1 MNQISIMTINP
12 FVEKFMM
19 YQHFHDKEMLED
31 EYEEMMAAIHEAGY
45 QAVDVTVME
54 TQIFPVDYILQVL
67 KKYEL
72 SVSSYICFLEFANPD
87 EKMEERIAL
96 AKKQADLAAALG
108 TKILMLVPTA
118 HEGIEEMRPDEIRQ
132 TMIRHWNEVVPYARQ
147 LGLHPVIEDT
157 PNLKLCL
164 DKADE
169 VKEVLDAVEG
179 LELVYDSGNMIL
191 DGEDPVEYVKKFAG
205 RIGFAH
211 LKDMAILGK
220 EDEGS
225 ERMRDG
231 RATKCVAT
239 GSGIIDIKGVIR
251 ALLETGYTGGMTV
264 EYGKDPEKTH
274 LESFVAASVYGEEC
288 IRECVQEVSDR

>member
-12 FVEKFMM
+12 FIEKFMM

-45 QAVDVTVME
+45 QAVDVTSWE
-54 TQIFPVDYILQVL
+54 AQIFSTTHILEVL
-67 KKYEL
+67 RRYSL
-72 SVSSYICFLEFANPD
+72 SVSSYICFQEFANPD
-87 EKMEERIAL
+87 EKMPERIAET
-96 AKKQADLAAALG
+96 KRQADLAAELG
-108 TKILMLVPTA
+108 TEILMLVPTA
-118 HEGIEEMRPDEIRQ
+118 HEEIDKMKPEEIRQ
-132 TMIRHWNEVVPYARQ
+132 TMIHHWNEVVPYAKS

-157 PNLKLCL
+157 PNLSLCL

-191 DGEDPVEYVKKFAG
+191 DGEDPVEYVKQFAG

-211 LKDMAILGK
+211 LKDMTILGK

-231 RATKCVAT
+231 RATRCVAT
-239 GSGIIDIKGVIR
+239 GTGIIDIKGVIH
-251 ALLETGYTGGMTV
+251 ALLDTGYTGGMTV

-274 LESFVAASVYGEEC
+274 LESFVAAREYVENC
-288 IRECVQEVSDR
+288 IREYTEK